1 MTTTVTPPSAA
12 AATTT
17 PRRAARRRTTG
28 RARAVLGCLPALVVL
43 ALTVLGPALAPYP
56 AEEVVGTPNLPPGA
70 TYWFGT
76 DPSGMDVFSRT
87 LTGFS
92 YDVLIGLGVT
102 ALATVVG
109 IAVGLGV
116 GMFEGRG
123 GLSGLLARTASRALD
138 LLQAIPAIVLALG
151 LVSFFGA
158 TVVVLVVSISVVLLP
173 SQARVVRSET
183 LRVRGEAYVEAARI
197 SGFSEPRLIVRH
209 VLPNVSW
216 PALENTTLQ
225 FGSAIFVV
233 AALGFLGIGLPV
245 PTPEWGSMISVGA
258 PAAAVGRWWPALF
271 PAAALALTVVCF
283 AVLGH
288 RLFSGRR
295 TR

>member
-1 MTTTVTPPSAA
+1 
-12 AATTT
+12 
-17 PRRAARRRTTG
+17 
-28 RARAVLGCLPALVVL
+28 
-43 ALTVLGPALAPYP
+43 
-56 AEEVVGTPNLPPGA
+56 
-70 TYWFGT
+70 
-76 DPSGMDVFSRT
+76 
-87 LTGFS
+87 
-92 YDVLIGLGVT
+92 
-102 ALATVVG
+102 
-109 IAVGLGV
+109 
-116 GMFEGRG
+116 
-123 GLSGLLARTASRALD
+123 
-138 LLQAIPAIVLALG
+138 
-151 LVSFFGA
+151 
-158 TVVVLVVSISVVLLP
+158 VVLLP